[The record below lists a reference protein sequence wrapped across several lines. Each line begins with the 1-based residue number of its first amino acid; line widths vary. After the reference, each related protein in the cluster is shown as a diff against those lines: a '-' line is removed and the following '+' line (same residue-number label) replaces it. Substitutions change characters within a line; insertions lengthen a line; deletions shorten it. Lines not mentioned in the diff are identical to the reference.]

1 MLRIK
6 KLFSIFVIAG
16 FLSSAFSQEA
26 KNALLIANGDYS
38 EIKSLSQP
46 VPEGEELK
54 AALESI
60 GFSVMFVKNAN
71 RNEMFASLRE
81 FKSKVEKEGGIS
93 FFHYGGHAV
102 QIREENYL
110 IPVNEKIT
118 DEEQIPDSSV
128 ELNRVMDFM
137 VGESNVVV
145 LDSCR
150 NDPFPNGRHRGGD
163 SRGLAAVS
171 RKPKNSIIVY
181 SAEAGETAQDGVY
194 TPALTKR
201 ITEKGKSIEEVL
213 KEVRNDV
220 LRATAG
226 QQLPGEY
233 RQLVSDVYLA
243 GRSSSLVKQTGSIIV
258 TSDIEGDLY
267 LDSDFKCHIRENGP
281 QKIEDLQSG
290 KYYLEIRSGE
300 KKFFE
305 NILVEADKTID
316 VFIKSGGINL
326 LSNVSGEVY
335 LNGKRFGYVEAEK
348 ELELSQLG
356 SEIYKVEVK
365 SADGFVFTKNAEV
378 RTGEKTSVN
387 IQACEVSV
395 IVNNP
400 GIFFINGKKMGT
412 ISETQ
417 IFMLPIGD
425 YKTIFMLG
433 KQKKEENFTLEEGS
447 SKVFEYK
454 SAKVSVKSKIKGKVY
469 VDNEYW
475 EPIENSDFHT
485 LSYPLLSEK
494 KYLIKVKDG
503 KKENWE
509 YLEVE
514 DDENYT
520 ISLDKYKNNSI
531 FAVDDYG
538 WGGNKSMDGGACFG
552 YYMNNFQFS
561 NSSIESFFPPNA
573 FGFEISAYLT
583 CVRVFGFEYTFSL
596 YKDFLNNCEYSSF
609 EMDIFFCPL
618 NFNRFALYVGAGM
631 DFGDSFNLNM
641 NIPVFCKAEYR
652 VLRNLSIYARYKL
665 KFQVIGEESVSANNI
680 SLGVVFHGGFLEE

>member
-16 FLSSAFSQEA
+16 LLSSAFSQEA

-54 AALESI
+54 TALESI

-71 RNEMFASLRE
+71 RDEMFDSLLE
-81 FKSKVEKEGGIS
+81 FRNKTKKAGGIA

-102 QIREENYL
+102 QIDGKNYL
-110 IPVNEKIT
+110 IPINSKID
-118 DEEQIPDSSV
+118 DEEQIRYRCV
-128 ELNRVMDFM
+128 ELDEVMDSM
-137 VGESNVVV
+137 TGDSNVVV

-150 NDPFPNGRHRGGD
+150 NDPFPNGKHRGGD

-171 RKPKNSIIVY
+171 RKPKNSIIIY

-243 GRSSSLVKQTGSIIV
+243 GRSSSLVKQTGGIIV

-290 KYYLEIRSGE
+290 KYYLEIRAGE

-305 NILVEADKTID
+305 NILVEADKTLD
-316 VFIKSGGINL
+316 VFVKSGGINL

-335 LNGKRFGYVEAEK
+335 LNGKRYGYVEAEK
-348 ELELSQLG
+348 ELELSKLG
-356 SEIYKVEVK
+356 SGIYKVEIK

-378 RTGEKTSVN
+378 KTGEKTSVQ
-387 IQACEVSV
+387 IQAVKV
-395 IVNNP
+395 TVQVNSL
-400 GIFFINGKKMGT
+400 GKLAINGKDFVEIKKDKVVLLPNGEYKFSFT
-412 ISETQ
+412 I
-417 IFMLPIGD
+417 
-425 YKTIFMLG
+425 G
-433 KQKKEENFTLEEGS
+433 KQKPKEE
-447 SKVFEYK
+447 
-454 SAKVSVKSKIKGKVY
+454 KIST
-469 VDNEYW
+469 DN
-475 EPIENSDFHT
+475 
-485 LSYPLLSEK
+485 K
-494 KYLIKVKDG
+494 
-503 KKENWE
+503 
-509 YLEVE
+509 
-514 DDENYT
+514 
-520 ISLDKYKNNSI
+520 
-531 FAVDDYG
+531 
-538 WGGNKSMDGGACFG
+538 
-552 YYMNNFQFS
+552 
-561 NSSIESFFPPNA
+561 
-573 FGFEISAYLT
+573 
-583 CVRVFGFEYTFSL
+583 
-596 YKDFLNNCEYSSF
+596 SSF
-609 EMDIFFCPL
+609 EINFKTTKLAVESFIDGRLYIDGIYYGYVTKNRTFNVDSPLFEGKHNIEVVSGKTRNWSNSYISGKSYSVKLNNYKNDSFFNVDSYSWGNGSIGFGLFGGYRTVLDNDNVGFNAGVNFELL
-618 NFNRFALYVGAGM
+618 NFGKMKLGINYYINDSAESSFDFPCLELEIYLFNNKRIAFAVGAGT
-631 DFGDSFNLNM
+631 DYS
-641 NIPVFCKAEYR
+641 
-652 VLRNLSIYARYKL
+652 SIYFPLNLELRINNKFLLYGDYCL
-665 KFQVIGEESVSANNI
+665 KSNAVNIGVQYNI
-680 SLGVVFHGGFLEE
+680 FRFL

>member
-16 FLSSAFSQEA
+16 LLSSAFSQEA

-54 AALESI
+54 TALESI

-71 RNEMFASLRE
+71 RDEMFDSLLE
-81 FKSKVEKEGGIS
+81 FRNKTKKAGGIA

-102 QIREENYL
+102 QIDGKNYL
-110 IPVNEKIT
+110 IPINSKID
-118 DEEQIPDSSV
+118 DEEQIRYRCV
-128 ELNRVMDFM
+128 ELDEVMDSM
-137 VGESNVVV
+137 TGDSNVVV

-150 NDPFPNGRHRGGD
+150 NDPFPNGKHRGGD

-171 RKPKNSIIVY
+171 RKPKNSIIIY

-243 GRSSSLVKQTGSIIV
+243 GRSSSLVKQTGGIIV

-290 KYYLEIRSGE
+290 KYYLEIRAGE

-305 NILVEADKTID
+305 NILVEADKTLD
-316 VFIKSGGINL
+316 VFVKSGGINL

-335 LNGKRFGYVEAEK
+335 LNGKRYGYVEAEK
-348 ELELSQLG
+348 ELELSKLG
-356 SEIYKVEVK
+356 SGIYKVEIK

-378 RTGEKTSVN
+378 KTGEKTSVQ
-387 IQACEVSV
+387 IQAVKV
-395 IVNNP
+395 TVQVNSLGNLA
-400 GIFFINGKKMGT
+400 INGKDFVEIKKDKVVLLPNGEYKFSFT
-412 ISETQ
+412 I
-417 IFMLPIGD
+417 
-425 YKTIFMLG
+425 G
-433 KQKKEENFTLEEGS
+433 KQKPKEE
-447 SKVFEYK
+447 
-454 SAKVSVKSKIKGKVY
+454 KIST
-469 VDNEYW
+469 DN
-475 EPIENSDFHT
+475 
-485 LSYPLLSEK
+485 K
-494 KYLIKVKDG
+494 
-503 KKENWE
+503 
-509 YLEVE
+509 
-514 DDENYT
+514 
-520 ISLDKYKNNSI
+520 
-531 FAVDDYG
+531 
-538 WGGNKSMDGGACFG
+538 
-552 YYMNNFQFS
+552 
-561 NSSIESFFPPNA
+561 
-573 FGFEISAYLT
+573 
-583 CVRVFGFEYTFSL
+583 
-596 YKDFLNNCEYSSF
+596 SSF
-609 EMDIFFCPL
+609 EINFKTTKLAVESFIDGRLYIDGIYYGYVTKNRTFNVDSPLFEGKHNIEVVSGKTRNWSNSYISGKSYSVKLNNYKNDSFFNVDSYSWGNGSIGFGLFGGYRTVLDNDNVGFNAGVNFELL
-618 NFNRFALYVGAGM
+618 NFGKMKLGINYYINDSAESSFDFPCLELEIYLFNNKRIAFAVGAGT
-631 DFGDSFNLNM
+631 DYS
-641 NIPVFCKAEYR
+641 
-652 VLRNLSIYARYKL
+652 SIYFPLNLELRINNKFLLYGDYCL
-665 KFQVIGEESVSANNI
+665 KSNAVNIGVQYNI
-680 SLGVVFHGGFLEE
+680 FRFL

>member
-16 FLSSAFSQEA
+16 LLSSAFSQEA

-71 RNEMFASLRE
+71 RDEMFDSLLE
-81 FKSKVEKEGGIS
+81 FKNKTKNAGGIA

-102 QIREENYL
+102 QIDGKNYL
-110 IPVNEKIT
+110 IPVNSKID
-118 DEEQIPDSSV
+118 DEGQIRYRCV
-128 ELNRVMDFM
+128 ELDEVMDSM
-137 VGESNVVV
+137 TGEANVVV

-150 NDPFPNGRHRGGD
+150 NDPFPNGKHRGGD
-163 SRGLAAVS
+163 TRGLAAVS

-181 SAEAGETAQDGVY
+181 SAEAGETALDGVY

-243 GRSSSLVKQTGSIIV
+243 GRSSSLVKQTGGIIV

-290 KYYLEIRSGE
+290 KYYLEIRAGE

-305 NILVEADKTID
+305 NILVEADKTLD
-316 VFIKSGGINL
+316 VFVKSGGINL

-335 LNGKRFGYVEAEK
+335 LNGKRYGYVEAEK
-348 ELELSQLG
+348 ELELSKLG
-356 SEIYKVEVK
+356 SGIYKVEIK

-378 RTGEKTSVN
+378 KTGEKTSVQ
-387 IQACEVSV
+387 IQAVKV
-395 IVNNP
+395 TVQVNSL
-400 GIFFINGKKMGT
+400 GKLAINGKDFVEIKKDKVVLLPNGEYKFSFT
-412 ISETQ
+412 I
-417 IFMLPIGD
+417 
-425 YKTIFMLG
+425 G
-433 KQKKEENFTLEEGS
+433 KQKPKEE
-447 SKVFEYK
+447 
-454 SAKVSVKSKIKGKVY
+454 KI
-469 VDNEYW
+469 
-475 EPIENSDFHT
+475 ST
-485 LSYPLLSEK
+485 
-494 KYLIKVKDG
+494 
-503 KKENWE
+503 
-509 YLEVE
+509 
-514 DDENYT
+514 
-520 ISLDKYKNNSI
+520 
-531 FAVDDYG
+531 A
-538 WGGNKSMDGGACFG
+538 NK
-552 YYMNNFQFS
+552 
-561 NSSIESFFPPNA
+561 
-573 FGFEISAYLT
+573 
-583 CVRVFGFEYTFSL
+583 
-596 YKDFLNNCEYSSF
+596 SSF
-609 EMDIFFCPL
+609 EINFKTTKLAVESFIDGRLYIDGIYYGYVTKNRTFNVDSPLFEGKHNIEVVSGKTRNWSNSYISGKSYSVKLNNYKNDSFFNVDSYSWGNGSIGFGLFGGYRTVLDNDNVGFNAGVNFELL
-618 NFNRFALYVGAGM
+618 NFGKMKLGINYYINDSAESSFEFPCLELGIYLFNNKRIAFAVGAGTDYTSM
-631 DFGDSFNLNM
+631 YFPLNLELRINNKFLLYGDYCLKSNAINVGVQYNF
-641 NIPVFCKAEYR
+641 
-652 VLRNLSIYARYKL
+652 LR
-665 KFQVIGEESVSANNI
+665 
-680 SLGVVFHGGFLEE
+680 FL

>member
-16 FLSSAFSQEA
+16 LLSSAFSQEA

-60 GFSVMFVKNAN
+60 GFSVIFVKNAN
-71 RNEMFASLRE
+71 RDEMFDSLLE
-81 FKSKVEKEGGIS
+81 FRNKTKKAGGIA

-102 QIREENYL
+102 QIDGKNYL
-110 IPVNEKIT
+110 IPINSKID
-118 DEEQIPDSSV
+118 DEEQIRYRCV
-128 ELNRVMDFM
+128 ELDEVMDSM
-137 VGESNVVV
+137 TGDSNVVV

-150 NDPFPNGRHRGGD
+150 NDPFPNGKHRGGD

-171 RKPKNSIIVY
+171 RKPKNSIIIY

-243 GRSSSLVKQTGSIIV
+243 GRSSSLVKQTGGIIV

-290 KYYLEIRSGE
+290 KYYLEIRAGE

-305 NILVEADKTID
+305 NILVEADKTLD
-316 VFIKSGGINL
+316 VFVKSGGINL

-335 LNGKRFGYVEAEK
+335 LNGKRYGYVEAEK
-348 ELELSQLG
+348 ELELSKLG
-356 SEIYKVEVK
+356 SGIYKVEIK

-378 RTGEKTSVN
+378 KTGEKTSVQ
-387 IQACEVSV
+387 IQAVKV
-395 IVNNP
+395 TVQVNSL
-400 GIFFINGKKMGT
+400 GKLAINGKDFVEIKKDKVVLLPNGEYKFSFT
-412 ISETQ
+412 I
-417 IFMLPIGD
+417 
-425 YKTIFMLG
+425 G
-433 KQKKEENFTLEEGS
+433 KQKPKEE
-447 SKVFEYK
+447 
-454 SAKVSVKSKIKGKVY
+454 KIST
-469 VDNEYW
+469 DN
-475 EPIENSDFHT
+475 
-485 LSYPLLSEK
+485 K
-494 KYLIKVKDG
+494 
-503 KKENWE
+503 
-509 YLEVE
+509 
-514 DDENYT
+514 
-520 ISLDKYKNNSI
+520 
-531 FAVDDYG
+531 
-538 WGGNKSMDGGACFG
+538 
-552 YYMNNFQFS
+552 
-561 NSSIESFFPPNA
+561 
-573 FGFEISAYLT
+573 
-583 CVRVFGFEYTFSL
+583 
-596 YKDFLNNCEYSSF
+596 SSF
-609 EMDIFFCPL
+609 EINFKTTKLAVESFIDGRLYIDGIYYGYVTKNRTFNVDSPLFEGKHNIEVVSGKTRNWSNSYISGKSYSVKLNNYKNDSFFNVDSYSWGNGSIGFGLFGGYRTVLDNDNVGFNAGVNFELL
-618 NFNRFALYVGAGM
+618 NFGKMKLGINYYINDSAESSFDFPCLELEIYLFNNKRIAFAVGAGT
-631 DFGDSFNLNM
+631 DYS
-641 NIPVFCKAEYR
+641 
-652 VLRNLSIYARYKL
+652 SIYFPLNLELRINNKFLLYGDYCL
-665 KFQVIGEESVSANNI
+665 KSNAVNIGVQYNI
-680 SLGVVFHGGFLEE
+680 FRFL

>member
-16 FLSSAFSQEA
+16 LLSSAFSQEA

-46 VPEGEELK
+46 VPEAEDLK
-54 AALESI
+54 TALESI
-60 GFSVMFVKNAN
+60 GFSVTFVKNAN

-81 FKSKVEKEGGIS
+81 FKNKVEKEGGIS

-102 QIREENYL
+102 QIQGANYL

-128 ELNRVMDFM
+128 ELNRLMDFM
-137 VGESNVVV
+137 VGEANVVV

-150 NDPFPNGRHRGGD
+150 NDPFPNGKHRGGD
-163 SRGLAAVS
+163 TRGLAAVS

-181 SAEAGETAQDGVY
+181 SAEAGETALDGVY

-290 KYYLEIRSGE
+290 KYYLEIRAGE

-305 NILVEADKTID
+305 NILVEANKTLD
-316 VFIKSGGINL
+316 VFVKSGGINL

-348 ELELSQLG
+348 ELELSKLG
-356 SEIYKVEVK
+356 SGIYKVEVK
-365 SADGFVFTKNAEV
+365 STDGFVFTKNAEV
-378 RTGEKTSVN
+378 KTGEKTSVQ
-387 IQACEVSV
+387 IQAAKVTV
-395 IVNNP
+395 QVNSL
-400 GIFFINGKKMGT
+400 GKLSINGKDFGEIKKDKVVL
-412 ISETQ
+412 
-417 IFMLPIGD
+417 LPNGE
-425 YKTIFMLG
+425 YKFSFAIG
-433 KQKKEENFTLEEGS
+433 KQKPKEE
-447 SKVFEYK
+447 
-454 SAKVSVKSKIKGKVY
+454 KI
-469 VDNEYW
+469 
-475 EPIENSDFHT
+475 ST
-485 LSYPLLSEK
+485 
-494 KYLIKVKDG
+494 
-503 KKENWE
+503 
-509 YLEVE
+509 
-514 DDENYT
+514 
-520 ISLDKYKNNSI
+520 
-531 FAVDDYG
+531 A
-538 WGGNKSMDGGACFG
+538 NK
-552 YYMNNFQFS
+552 
-561 NSSIESFFPPNA
+561 
-573 FGFEISAYLT
+573 
-583 CVRVFGFEYTFSL
+583 
-596 YKDFLNNCEYSSF
+596 SSF
-609 EMDIFFCPL
+609 EINFKTTKLAVESLIDGRLYIDGIYYGYVTKNRTFNVDPPLFEGQHNIEVVSGKTRNWSNSYISGKSYSVKLNNYKNDSFFNVDSYSWATLSIGVGIFGGYRTSLDNDNVGVNAGIDLEYCNFFKVKGGFNYYINDNAESVFDFSPCGEIYLFNNKRIAFSAGVGADISTQYTSIYFPL
-618 NFNRFALYVGAGM
+618 NLELRINNNFLLY
-631 DFGDSFNLNM
+631 GDYCIKSNAV
-641 NIPVFCKAEYR
+641 NIGVQYNF
-652 VLRNLSIYARYKL
+652 LRL
-665 KFQVIGEESVSANNI
+665 
-680 SLGVVFHGGFLEE
+680 

>member
-1 MLRIK
+1 MKEMIMKTLL
-6 KLFSIFVIAG
+6 KLCIFGITV
-16 FLSSAFSQEA
+16 SVCFSQEA

-54 AALESI
+54 TALESI

-71 RNEMFASLRE
+71 RDEMFDSLLE
-81 FKSKVEKEGGIS
+81 FRNKTKKAGGIA

-102 QIREENYL
+102 QIDGKNYL
-110 IPVNEKIT
+110 IPVNSKID
-118 DEEQIPDSSV
+118 DEEQIRYRCV
-128 ELNRVMDFM
+128 ELDEVMDSM
-137 VGESNVVV
+137 IGESNVVV

-150 NDPFPNGRHRGGD
+150 NDPFPNGKHRGGD

-290 KYYLEIRSGE
+290 KYYLEIRAGE

-305 NILVEADKTID
+305 NILVEADKTLD
-316 VFIKSGGINL
+316 VFVKSGGINL

-335 LNGKRFGYVEAEK
+335 LNGKRYGYVEAEK
-348 ELELSQLG
+348 ELELPKLG
-356 SEIYKVEVK
+356 SGIYKVEIK

-378 RTGEKTSVN
+378 KTGEKTSVQ
-387 IQACEVSV
+387 IQAVKV
-395 IVNNP
+395 TVQVNSP
-400 GIFFINGKKMGT
+400 GKLAINGKDFVEIKKDKVVLLPNGEYKFSFT
-412 ISETQ
+412 I
-417 IFMLPIGD
+417 
-425 YKTIFMLG
+425 G
-433 KQKKEENFTLEEGS
+433 KQKPKEE
-447 SKVFEYK
+447 
-454 SAKVSVKSKIKGKVY
+454 KI
-469 VDNEYW
+469 
-475 EPIENSDFHT
+475 ST
-485 LSYPLLSEK
+485 
-494 KYLIKVKDG
+494 
-503 KKENWE
+503 
-509 YLEVE
+509 
-514 DDENYT
+514 
-520 ISLDKYKNNSI
+520 
-531 FAVDDYG
+531 A
-538 WGGNKSMDGGACFG
+538 NK
-552 YYMNNFQFS
+552 
-561 NSSIESFFPPNA
+561 
-573 FGFEISAYLT
+573 
-583 CVRVFGFEYTFSL
+583 
-596 YKDFLNNCEYSSF
+596 SSF
-609 EMDIFFCPL
+609 EINFKTTKLTVESLIDGRLYIDGIYYGYVTKNRSFNVDFPLFEGKHNIEVVSGKARNWTNSYISGKSYSVKLNNYKNDSFFNVDSYSWATLSIGVGVFGGYRTSLDNDNVGFNAGVYLEYFNFLKVKGGFNYYINDNAESVFEFSPCGEIYLFNNKRIAFSAGVGGDISVQYTSIYFPL
-618 NFNRFALYVGAGM
+618 NLELRINNKFLLY
-631 DFGDSFNLNM
+631 GDYCIKSNAV
-641 NIPVFCKAEYR
+641 NIGVQYNF
-652 VLRNLSIYARYKL
+652 LRL
-665 KFQVIGEESVSANNI
+665 
-680 SLGVVFHGGFLEE
+680 